1 MITLEICCYGAEC
14 ALISEKCGADRIE
27 LFSSAAEGGLT
38 PSYGCLKQT
47 KDTIKIP
54 VHPIVRPR
62 GGDFCYSD
70 SEFETIKDDVIF
82 IKQLGF
88 PGVVYGILNRE
99 EHGHIDIRRMRI
111 LKALSGDMAITFHR
125 AFDVCISPKQ
135 AYVQLTELSVARIL
149 TSGQQHNAEC
159 VLPLLKELNALS
171 SKTPN
176 GPIIMAGAGVKL
188 ANFQKFIDAGL
199 PEVHTSAG
207 RVMKSTMNYRKAGVT
222 MSSNMEIDE
231 FTHYCADSDVVEAMK
246 NLLAIA
252 NFISDC

>member
-14 ALISEKCGADRIE
+14 ALIAEKCGADRIE
-27 LFSSAAEGGLT
+27 LCSSPAEGGLT

-70 SEFETIKDDVIF
+70 SEFETIKHDVKF
-82 IKQLGF
+82 IRKLGF

-99 EHGHIDIRRMRI
+99 GHIDIPRMRI

-125 AFDVCISPKQ
+125 AFDMCISPKQ
-135 AYVQLTELSVARIL
+135 AYVQLTELGIARIL
-149 TSGQQHNAEC
+149 TSGQQQNAEC
-159 VLPLLKELNALS
+159 GLPLLKELNALS
-171 SKTPN
+171 SKTQN

-188 ANFQKFIDAGL
+188 SNLQKFIDAGL

-207 RVMKSTMNYRKAGVT
+207 RVMPSTMNYRKAGVT
-222 MSSNMEIDE
+222 MSSNMDMDE
-231 FTHYCADSDVVEAMK
+231 FTHYCVDSDVVEAMK

-252 NFISDC
+252 NND

>member
-14 ALISEKCGADRIE
+14 ALIAEKCGADRIE
-27 LFSSAAEGGLT
+27 LCSSPAEGGLT

-70 SEFETIKDDVIF
+70 SEFETIKHDVKF
-82 IKQLGF
+82 IRQLGF

-99 EHGHIDIRRMRI
+99 GHIDIPRMRI

-125 AFDVCISPKQ
+125 AFDMCISPKQ
-135 AYVQLTELSVARIL
+135 AYVQLTELGVARIL
-149 TSGQQHNAEC
+149 TSGQQQNAEC
-159 VLPLLKELNALS
+159 GLPLLKELNTLS

-188 ANFQKFIDAGL
+188 SNLQKFIDAGL

-207 RVMKSTMNYRKAGVT
+207 RVMPSTMNYRKAGVT
-222 MSSNMEIDE
+222 MSSNMEMDE
-231 FTHYCADSDVVEAMK
+231 FTHYCVDSDVVEAMK

-252 NFISDC
+252 NNN

>member
-14 ALISEKCGADRIE
+14 ALIAEKCGADRIE
-27 LFSSAAEGGLT
+27 LCSSTAEGGLT

-70 SEFETIKDDVIF
+70 SEFETIKHDVKF
-82 IKQLGF
+82 IRQLGF

-99 EHGHIDIRRMRI
+99 GHIDIPRMRI

-125 AFDVCISPKQ
+125 AFDMCISPKQ
-135 AYVQLTELSVARIL
+135 AYVQLTELGIARIL
-149 TSGQQHNAEC
+149 TSGQQQNAEC
-159 VLPLLKELNALS
+159 GLPLLKELNALS

-188 ANFQKFIDAGL
+188 SNLQKFIDAGL

-207 RVMKSTMNYRKAGVT
+207 RVMPSTMNYRKAGVT
-222 MSSNMEIDE
+222 MSSNMEMDE
-231 FTHYCADSDVVEAMK
+231 FTHYCVDSDVVEAMK

-252 NFISDC
+252 NND

>member
-14 ALISEKCGADRIE
+14 ALIAEKCGADRIE
-27 LFSSAAEGGLT
+27 LCSSPAEGGLT

-70 SEFETIKDDVIF
+70 SEFETIKHDVNF
-82 IKQLGF
+82 IRQLGF

-99 EHGHIDIRRMRI
+99 GHIDIPRMRI
-111 LKALSGDMAITFHR
+111 LKALSGDMTITFHR
-125 AFDVCISPKQ
+125 AFDMCISPKQ
-135 AYVQLTELSVARIL
+135 AYVQLTELGVARIL
-149 TSGQQHNAEC
+149 TSGQQQNAEC
-159 VLPLLKELNALS
+159 GLPLLKELNALS
-171 SKTPN
+171 IKTPN

-188 ANFQKFIDAGL
+188 SNLQKFIDAGL

-207 RVMKSTMNYRKAGVT
+207 RVMPSTMNYRKAGVA
-222 MSSNMEIDE
+222 MSSNMEMDE
-231 FTHYCADSDVVEAMK
+231 FTHYCVDSDVVEAMK

-252 NFISDC
+252 NND

>member
-14 ALISEKCGADRIE
+14 ALIAEKCGADRIE
-27 LFSSAAEGGLT
+27 LCSSPAEGGLT

-70 SEFETIKDDVIF
+70 SEFETIKHDVKF
-82 IKQLGF
+82 IRQLGF

-99 EHGHIDIRRMRI
+99 GHIDIPRMRI

-125 AFDVCISPKQ
+125 AFDMCISPKQ
-135 AYVQLTELSVARIL
+135 AYVQLTELGVARIL
-149 TSGQQHNAEC
+149 TSGQQPNAEWG
-159 VLPLLKELNALS
+159 LPLLKELNALS
-171 SKTPN
+171 GKTPN
-176 GPIIMAGAGVKL
+176 GPIIMAGAEVKL
-188 ANFQKFIDAGL
+188 SNLQKFIDAGL

-207 RVMKSTMNYRKAGVT
+207 RMMPSTMNYRKAGVT
-222 MSSNMEIDE
+222 MSSNMEMDE
-231 FTHYCADSDVVEAMK
+231 FTHYSVDSDVVEAMK

-252 NFISDC
+252 NNN